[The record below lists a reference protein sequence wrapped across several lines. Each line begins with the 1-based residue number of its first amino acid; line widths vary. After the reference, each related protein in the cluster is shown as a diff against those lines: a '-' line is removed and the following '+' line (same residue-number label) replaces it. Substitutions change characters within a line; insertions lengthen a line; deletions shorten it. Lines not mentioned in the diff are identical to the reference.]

1 MARGLDWQSVS
12 DIGGNILDSR
22 DIEELIE
29 ELEAEKEASEEA
41 STEYIEALGIY
52 NGATE
57 EERADMEEP
66 DQPEPMD
73 EDRAELLKC
82 LRSMRD
88 DVGSGEWPYGLTL
101 IHDTYFEEYAQDLAE
116 DCGMMDKEPQWPYTC
131 IDWEKAA
138 QELQYDYSSVDVDGQ
153 TYWYLSH

>member
-29 ELEAEKEASEEA
+29 ELEGEEESAKPDEDAAPDAEK
-41 STEYIEALGIY
+41 
-52 NGATE
+52 
-57 EERADMEEP
+57 
-66 DQPEPMD
+66 PEPMD

-88 DVGSGEWPYGLTL
+88 DVGSSEWSHGLTL
-101 IHDTYFEEYAQDLAE
+101 IHDTYFEEYAQEFAE
-116 DCGMMDKEPQWPYTC
+116 DIGDVKHAAQWPYTC